1 MAAADDLKDYAKKL
15 NPVVGYWDPLNLAE
29 ADFWDQG
36 KAGFFSQTD

>member
-36 KAGFFSQTD
+36 KAACFS